1 MEYLDTLSLTEN
13 LIDKIFVLAS
23 LKLSSV
29 IKKKKKNRWSLR
41 GQISLISISLV
52 ILDKSPTTLS
62 LFSPISVSG
71 DYSMGFTG
79 WHEN

>member
-29 IKKKKKNRWSLR
+29 IKKKKKIDGVFGARLASSL
-41 GQISLISISLV
+41 
-52 ILDKSPTTLS
+52 
-62 LFSPISVSG
+62 
-71 DYSMGFTG
+71 YH
-79 WHEN
+79 W